1 MFLRVCGGRGEMKGR
16 GAPTYACLYVW
27 KGAGGGGVRDG
38 GKWGHL
44 ASILMFV
51 IEGLIDCKYTK

>member
-1 MFLRVCGGRGEMKGR
+1 MHACMYGRGLE
-16 GAPTYACLYVW
+16 
-27 KGAGGGGVRDG
+27 GGVRDG